1 MGLLRLRRMFRAA
14 GRDALIVFFAIRDPR
29 TPRRLKLAAVAA
41 LAWIF
46 SPVDPLPDLPLIGW
60 VDDLLVFSVALPLI
74 MRKLPASVL
83 MSAVARADQVI
94 ALWGLVPGSGA
105 FGEQDPVRGAA
116 QARRGEA
123 RGATPRAARARTRA
137 GHAAAARGAAGAGNT
152 AGADAGADG
161 ASPAAGRA
169 QRRSGPA

>member
-74 MRKLPASVL
+74 MRKLPAPVL

-105 FGEQDPVRGAA
+105 VGEQDPVRGAA

-123 RGATPRAARARTRA
+123 RGATPRAARERARA
-137 GHAAAARGAAGAGNT
+137 GRAAAARGAAGAGNT
-152 AGADAGADG
+152 VGADG

>member
-74 MRKLPASVL
+74 MRKLPAPVL
-83 MSAVARADQVI
+83 MSAVSRADQVI
-94 ALWGLVPGSGA
+94 ALWGLVPGAGA
-105 FGEQDPVRGAA
+105 PGGRESARGAA

-123 RGATPRAARARTRA
+123 RGAARPA
-137 GHAAAARGAAGAGNT
+137 GHARGRGAGASGAGAG
-152 AGADAGADG
+152 AAAVGGVGSGVG
-161 ASPAAGRA
+161 ASRGRRA

>member
-74 MRKLPASVL
+74 LRKLPAPVL

-94 ALWGLVPGSGA
+94 ALWGLVPGG
-105 FGEQDPVRGAA
+105 GTPGGQDSAQGAA
-116 QARRGEA
+116 QARRGDPTGPG
-123 RGATPRAARARTRA
+123 RRAARARASGDPARA
-137 GHAAAARGAAGAGNT
+137 GKAAAASAPGTGSAGAAGR
-152 AGADAGADG
+152 
-161 ASPAAGRA
+161 RA
-169 QRRSGPA
+169 HRRSGPA